1 MEVKTIKKRGARGDG
16 SICHRKDGRWAGRYT
31 IILPTGQ
38 HKVKVVYGKTQ
49 KEAREK
55 LTQAKARRDR
65 GELIDGKG
73 MTVEKFYN
81 IWLAEIAPSYLRA
94 TTMEDYGRLYRKYI
108 LPSIGRK
115 RLETLSVGDVQK
127 CINAVA
133 RRSLSQAVI
142 CHKALSSMLNRAQK
156 RQYIFTNPAKSIE
169 LKVPKPKEKEMWNSE
184 ELRTFLHQA
193 QTTSPY
199 YLAYLLIAT
208 YGLRR
213 GEALGVRYKDVDL
226 EE

>member
-133 RRSLSQAVI
+133 RRSLI
-142 CHKALSSMLNRAQK
+142 N
-156 RQYIFTNPAKSIE
+156 I
-169 LKVPKPKEKEMWNSE
+169 
-184 ELRTFLHQA
+184 
-193 QTTSPY
+193 
-199 YLAYLLIAT
+199 LI
-208 YGLRR
+208 
-213 GEALGVRYKDVDL
+213 
-226 EE
+226 